1 MQKIT
6 QLKLHHGR
14 LHYSIIF
21 FDLKVLKITVIFSF
35 FFFILNNSQQRK
47 VRGLSETLIFKNTK
61 YYSFFQEFFLPTVR

>member
-6 QLKLHHGR
+6 QVKLHHGR

-21 FDLKVLKITVIFSF
+21 FDLKVLKITVISSF

-47 VRGLSETLIFKNTK
+47 VRGLSET
-61 YYSFFQEFFLPTVR
+61 